1 VSQHTLSPFER
12 RQSFFSREAS
22 VSQAPGTGTPRS
34 SVQIDFS
41 EEENSILA
49 LKNLKQVCEM
59 NNASLIRLGLD
70 YLMDKLASLT
80 SSNATDDYPAW
91 TVEIVTLVLTWLP
104 IQHRYLCVS
113 ASLEDLDAR
122 NKRYQDKSISTP
134 KQQLILTIL
143 EGILTTGESLI
154 GLNVMDVLNLLID
167 KIAIQISLRPTT
179 KIDVI
184 QKLVNCIVGLAGH
197 VYYTDQIRDMC
208 SAIMEWSRPLFGS
221 LNPVSGRDS
230 PATEG
235 EEDVQDVKIAAI
247 WSLRILKGV
256 LGRGG
261 GSVGLEEVW
270 RGTEGGLAGRE
281 GEVRMAY
288 VDALI
293 THIRSE
299 EMGEEDPDGAAL
311 GRFLTMIHV
320 PVYSALKVTE
330 ASASDYWAVW
340 VLLVVLLK
348 RFEVKEVIKVLP
360 MKWRLLDVAKEKCSR
375 ERTACIE
382 AIFLGFLAIV
392 SDSFNIPD
400 LQDTVSK
407 VSPPKHWVNYKEI
420 EIRKTLDEWPPFI
433 DPATNPAKIT
443 LHDVSST
450 SLVLPSPT
458 ESPRPLPADLQ
469 RAVLVNTLAFCNAFP
484 ENLREHLLVQW
495 SEETA
500 MPDRTTPTEIF
511 S

>member
-1 VSQHTLSPFER
+1 
-12 RQSFFSREAS
+12 
-22 VSQAPGTGTPRS
+22 
-34 SVQIDFS
+34 
-41 EEENSILA
+41 
-49 LKNLKQVCEM
+49 
-59 NNASLIRLGLD
+59 
-70 YLMDKLASLT
+70 MDKLASLT

-91 TVEIVTLVLTWLP
+91 TVELVTLVLTWLP

-113 ASLEDLDAR
+113 ASLEDLDAG
-122 NKRYQDKSISTP
+122 NKRYQDKAISTP

-184 QKLVNCIVGLAGH
+184 QKLVNCIVGLSGH

-208 SAIMEWSRPLFGS
+208 SSIMEWSRPLLHS
-221 LNPVSGRDS
+221 LNPISGKDS

-235 EEDVQDVKIAAI
+235 EEDVQDVKSAAL

-256 LGRGG
+256 LSKGG

-281 GEVRMAY
+281 GEVRIAY
-288 VDALI
+288 VDALT

-299 EMGEEDPDGAAL
+299 ELGEEEVDGAAL

-320 PVYSALKVTE
+320 PVYEALKATE
-330 ASASDYWAVW
+330 ASATDYWAVW
-340 VLLVVLLK
+340 VLLLVLLK

-360 MKWRLLDVAKEKCSR
+360 MKWRLLDVAMGKCSR
-375 ERTACIE
+375 EQTACIE

-392 SDSFNIPD
+392 SASFKIPE
-400 LQDTVSK
+400 LQGIVSK
-407 VSPPKHWVNYKEI
+407 VFSRNRHRVDCRKLIFGRHWMNGHRSLIQLSTQPKSLFKMFPQHLSSFPIRLNPLVPSLQTYKEQ
-420 EIRKTLDEWPPFI
+420 F
-433 DPATNPAKIT
+433 
-443 LHDVSST
+443 
-450 SLVLPSPT
+450 
-458 ESPRPLPADLQ
+458 
-469 RAVLVNTLAFCNAFP
+469 
-484 ENLREHLLVQW
+484 
-495 SEETA
+495 
-500 MPDRTTPTEIF
+500 
-511 S
+511 

>member
-1 VSQHTLSPFER
+1 
-12 RQSFFSREAS
+12 
-22 VSQAPGTGTPRS
+22 
-34 SVQIDFS
+34 
-41 EEENSILA
+41 
-49 LKNLKQVCEM
+49 M

-91 TVEIVTLVLTWLP
+91 TVELVTLVLTWLP

-113 ASLEDLDAR
+113 ASLEDLDGAGA
-122 NKRYQDKSISTP
+122 KRYQDKAISTP

-208 SAIMEWSRPLFGS
+208 TSIMEWSRPLLRS
-221 LNPVSGRDS
+221 LKPTVSGKDS

-247 WSLRILKGV
+247 WSLRILKAV
-256 LGRGG
+256 LAKGG

-270 RGTEGGLAGRE
+270 QGTEGGLAGRD

-288 VDALI
+288 VDALT
-293 THIRSE
+293 THIRAE
-299 EMGEEDPDGAAL
+299 DKVVGGEAEAPDIAGLA
-311 GRFLTMIHV
+311 RFLSMIHV
-320 PVYSALKVTE
+320 PVYVTLKATD
-330 ASASDYWAVW
+330 ANASDYWAVW
-340 VLLVVLLK
+340 VLLLVLLR

-360 MKWRLLDVAKEKCSR
+360 MKWRLLDVTRDKCSR
-375 ERTACIE
+375 ERIACVE

-392 SDSFNIPD
+392 SDTFKISD
-400 LQDTVSK
+400 LEAAVSK
-407 VSPPKHWVNYKEI
+407 VFFSPCHASWV
-420 EIRKTLDEWPPFI
+420 
-433 DPATNPAKIT
+433 
-443 LHDVSST
+443 
-450 SLVLPSPT
+450 
-458 ESPRPLPADLQ
+458 
-469 RAVLVNTLAFCNAFP
+469 
-484 ENLREHLLVQW
+484 
-495 SEETA
+495 
-500 MPDRTTPTEIF
+500 
-511 S
+511 